1 MEDNKLIIY
10 KNNEGNIIV
19 DAIYKDETLWL
30 SQKGMSKVFKV
41 GVPAISKHLK
51 NIFEENELEKK
62 SVVSKMEITAKD
74 GKKYNTEVYNL
85 DAIIAVGYRI
95 NSKKATEFRIW
106 ATKILKEYMTKGF
119 ALNDERFLNGN
130 KYDTKYFD
138 ELLERIKTIRVSERM
153 SYQKITDLFI
163 STSTDYNPKSEEAYT
178 FFKIV
183 QNKLHYAISGHT
195 AAELIYS
202 RANSEKE
209 HMGLTNWKNSPD
221 SLIYKYDVVV
231 AKNYLNEEELNK
243 LNDLT
248 NMFLVFAE
256 DEAKERH
263 VMTMQDWINATDDL
277 LKFRRK
283 KVLKNSGNISHKHAL
298 EKAESEYEKYRVI
311 QDQEYISSMDKFYNK
326 YLEENKKDK
335 YIIEYNKHTQK
346 DFEEVWNI
354 ESQYLEPSTISSVSQ
369 VMEWDRK
376 NNDIHIFVRDKEE
389 DKIVGEIT
397 LLPLSEK
404 QFNDFLQ
411 NKFEDT
417 EISAQKLS
425 KYENNNSY
433 YLLFSAI
440 AIDKNYR
447 DDKLVL
453 SYLLE
458 GLYNQIN
465 SLLNRNI
472 KFQNMCAEGQT
483 KDGQKFIE
491 NFLNLK
497 VKNITKEGYKLY
509 SFDNLEEM
517 KKWINI
523 FPKYMEK
530 YNSTLR

>member
-1 MEDNKLIIY
+1 MYQTRK
-10 KNNEGNIIV
+10 
-19 DAIYKDETLWL
+19 
-30 SQKGMSKVFKV
+30 Q
-41 GVPAISKHLK
+41 
-51 NIFEENELEKK
+51 
-62 SVVSKMEITAKD
+62 EIT
-74 GKKYNTEVYNL
+74 
-85 DAIIAVGYRI
+85 
-95 NSKKATEFRIW
+95 
-106 ATKILKEYMTKGF
+106 
-119 ALNDERFLNGN
+119 
-130 KYDTKYFD
+130 
-138 ELLERIKTIRVSERM
+138 
-153 SYQKITDLFI
+153 
-163 STSTDYNPKSEEAYT
+163 
-178 FFKIV
+178 
-183 QNKLHYAISGHT
+183 
-195 AAELIYS
+195 
-202 RANSEKE
+202 EK
-209 HMGLTNWKNSPD
+209 
-221 SLIYKYDVVV
+221 
-231 AKNYLNEEELNK
+231 
-243 LNDLT
+243 
-248 NMFLVFAE
+248 
-256 DEAKERH
+256 
-263 VMTMQDWINATDDL
+263 
-277 LKFRRK
+277 
-283 KVLKNSGNISHKHAL
+283 
-298 EKAESEYEKYRVI
+298 EYEKFRVI
-311 QDQEYISSMDKFYNK
+311 QDLEYISSMDKFYNK

-354 ESQYLEPSTISSVSQ
+354 ELQYLEPSTISSVSQ

-417 EISAQKLS
+417 ELSAQKLS

-447 DDKLVL
+447 NDKLVL

-472 KFQNMCAEGQT
+472 KFQNMCAECQT